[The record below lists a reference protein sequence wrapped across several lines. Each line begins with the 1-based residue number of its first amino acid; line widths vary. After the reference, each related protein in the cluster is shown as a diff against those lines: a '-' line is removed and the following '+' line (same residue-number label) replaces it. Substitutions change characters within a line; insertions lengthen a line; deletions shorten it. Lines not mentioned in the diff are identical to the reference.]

1 MTMRLLL
8 ATSLAA
14 GIALFSGDVLAHE
27 PGAAYCDTPSV
38 LSKIQSKFRHQ
49 AREVHH
55 EPALAIQSL
64 HKVHEHRH
72 KSESE
77 FSPIARRYCGATATM
92 SDGRERY
99 VWFLIEN
106 PAGFVGFGNN
116 VEFCVTGL
124 DRWNV
129 YNGRCRILQ

>member
-1 MTMRLLL
+1 MTMRMLIAAAITAGL
-8 ATSLAA
+8 ALVSSDA
-14 GIALFSGDVLAHE
+14 LAHE
-27 PGAAYCDTPSV
+27 PGAAYCDTPSI

-55 EPALAIQSL
+55 EPSLAINAFR
-64 HKVHEHRH
+64 KVHEHRH

-77 FSPIARRYCGATATM
+77 FSPVARRYCGATATL

-106 PAGFVGFGNN
+106 PAGFAGLGNN
-116 VEFCVTGL
+116 VEFCVTGF

-129 YNGRCRILQ
+129 YNGHCRILR